1 MYRRASIR
9 TLILLS
15 TAAALCSSAAAQ
27 NIQWEALTEF
37 QAGTCRNA
45 IEDGAGNLLISLP
58 VTSGHDFRGILR
70 HSLSSG
76 SIADVS
82 MTTVPIRSYDTTSGG
97 RLFCATEEGMLF
109 SDNSG
114 TDWFRDPQLGGTP
127 IFLVRT
133 VHGICHAVADSGFFL
148 RYDEARQEWNRI
160 GRIILDPDVDSRLW
174 FGLAVPE
181 LVGDRSGRLFLSQS
195 DYIPFKQ
202 LRLSRDGGV
211 TWDVLSDTL
220 WQHQDRWGIHGVY
233 ASSQRD
239 GALVGYRSILLRVLE
254 NGMSID
260 TIPGVHGFVTDVVE
274 DQAGAMFLSLG
285 EWPADSLHIPG
296 IMRSTDGGDSWTW
309 LRKDIPVN
317 HLACM
322 RDGRLFCSSPSH
334 GLLFMDPLTGDTSSV
349 PVPYGNVTDIVSMS
363 DGTVNVAID
372 STEYLGFHSSDD
384 HGRTWGIRRSEL
396 NLDGTS
402 RPRFVLDRL
411 DRLFLGGAEYR
422 SYSWVSTSDGGQ
434 TFENHFWPY
443 ITAEAM
449 ISGDWIAAEIFY
461 AKYSD
466 DDAASWSSALTKLP
480 YICTH
485 WSHRSLDIEE
495 LHPGHVLASGTAG
508 LAYRQGGNGSPWSP
522 VGSWKPTDI
531 SVTRDGTV
539 YVGTRD
545 TTASFIRSTDHGLTW
560 LSYGIQDS
568 LAVYEALH
576 AAGGVLVTTARRFE
590 QYGEIKPTTGGGLRF
605 SSDLVNWSD
614 AGIGSGL
621 PTSEVNCL
629 ARDSAGYIYAG
640 TRGFGVYR
648 STVPVSTDGP
658 TVLSAEAPH
667 PARPTLELNVYP
679 QPLASQ
685 GTIVCRMPA
694 AGTLTLQ
701 LHDLLGRRIRTIT
714 DGRRF
719 GAGIHHV
726 HFDASRLPPGSYVL
740 KGRDGAALRAV
751 SILLRKL

>member
-1 MYRRASIR
+1 MHMYRRASIR

-70 HSLSSG
+70 QSLSSG
-76 SIADVS
+76 SITDVS
-82 MTTVPIRSYDTTSGG
+82 MTQVPIRSYDTTSGG
-97 RLFCATEEGMLF
+97 RLFCATEEGMYF

-127 IFLVRT
+127 IFLVRA

-148 RYDEARQEWNRI
+148 RYDEARQEWKRI
-160 GRIILDPDVDSRLW
+160 GRIILDSDVDSRLW

-211 TWDVLSDTL
+211 TWDVLSDSL
-220 WQHQDRWGIHGVY
+220 WQPQDRWGIHGVY

-274 DQAGAMFLSLG
+274 GQAGAMFLSVG

-296 IMRSTDGGDSWTW
+296 IMRSIDGGDNWTW

-317 HLACM
+317 HLACL
-322 RDGRLFCSSPSH
+322 RDGRLFCSSPTH

-349 PVPYGNVTDIVSMS
+349 PVPYGNVTDIISMP

-384 HGRTWGIRRSEL
+384 HGRTWELNRSEMSIHTT
-396 NLDGTS
+396 NH
-402 RPRFVLDRL
+402 PRFVLDRL
-411 DRLFLGGAEYR
+411 DHLFLGGAGR
-422 SYSWVSTSDGGQ
+422 HRTSWVKTTDGGR
-434 TFENHFWPY
+434 TFEYLYWEFLV
-443 ITAEAM
+443 AEAM
-449 ISGDWIAAEIFY
+449 SSGEWLAAKT
-461 AKYSD
+461 AAAYSN
-466 DDAASWSSALTKLP
+466 DDAASWTRTEIP
-480 YICTH
+480 YICTQRSH
-485 WSHRSLDIEE
+485 WALDIEE
-495 LHPGHVLASGTAG
+495 LHTGHVLASGTAG
-508 LAYRQGGNGSPWSP
+508 LAFQQGGHGSPWSR
-522 VGSWKPTDI
+522 VGNWKPTDI
-531 SVTRDGTV
+531 SVTEDGMV

-545 TTASFIRSTDHGLTW
+545 TTFSFIRSTDHGQTW
-560 LSYGIQDS
+560 QAFGIEDS
-568 LAVYEALH
+568 LAVNDALH
-576 AAGGVLVTTARRFE
+576 ASEGVLVSTARHFDM
-590 QYGEIKPTTGGGLRF
+590 YGEIKPATGGGLRF

-614 AGIGSGL
+614 AGVGSGL
-621 PTSEVNCL
+621 PTREVTCL
-629 ARDSAGYIYAG
+629 ARDSAGYVYAG

-648 STVPVSTDGP
+648 STEPVSTEGP
-658 TVLSAEAPH
+658 AVLAAEAPH
-667 PARPTLELNVYP
+667 PARASLELHVYP
-679 QPLASQ
+679 QPLASH
-685 GTIVCRMPA
+685 GTIVCRMPSA
-694 AGTLTLQ
+694 RALTLQ
-701 LHDLLGRRIRTIT
+701 LYDLLGRHIRTIT
-714 DGRRF
+714 NGRRLE
-719 GAGIHHV
+719 AGTHNFELDI
-726 HFDASRLPPGSYVL
+726 SQLPAGTYIL
-740 KGRDGAALRAV
+740 RAHDGAASRRV
-751 SILLRKL
+751 SILVRRL